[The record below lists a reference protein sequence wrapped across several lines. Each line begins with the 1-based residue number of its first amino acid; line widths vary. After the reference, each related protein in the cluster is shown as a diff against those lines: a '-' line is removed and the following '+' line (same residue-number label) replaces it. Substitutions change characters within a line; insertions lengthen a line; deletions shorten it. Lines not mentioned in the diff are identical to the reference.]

1 MKIGRL
7 APHHK
12 SVVSNCCYSLRAATG
27 CDEVTAMN
35 ASVTSFNIALA
46 AVPAG
51 VTVAANGLNNNA
63 NNNTRHYGWAGV

>member
-1 MKIGRL
+1 
-7 APHHK
+7 
-12 SVVSNCCYSLRAATG
+12 
-27 CDEVTAMN
+27 MN